1 MRVLVVGK
9 GGREHALVWK
19 IAQSPEVSKIFCAP
33 GNAGIAQLADCV
45 KIEAEDVNSLIRFAE
60 EKNIDLT
67 VVGPEKPLYFGRIVN
82 RFEGQG
88 LRIFG
93 PNTTAA
99 SIEGSKMVAKMFMRR
114 HNIPTADFEIFGDNS
129 FSKGGA
135 KEATQYAKANL
146 PCVIKSSGL
155 ADGKGVFPC
164 VTEEQA
170 LAAIDKIMA
179 QREFNSRDDVVIEEF
194 LKGEEL
200 TFTVLTDGSIT
211 IPLLST
217 QDHKRLLDG
226 DEGPNTGGMGAYVPI
241 PIATEELETKI
252 IETIVEPTLN
262 GMREEGWGY
271 RGVLYVGLILTQE
284 GPKVLEF
291 NCRFGDPELQPLVL
305 LMESDIV
312 PILVAIAEGNLAK
325 HYGALPKGTIRWS
338 DAAAVCVVM
347 VSQGYGYVK
356 EPEVGKE
363 IKGLDI
369 VSKMKDVIVFHA
381 GTIKDGNIWRTA
393 GGRVL
398 GVTAKAENLPEAI
411 GLDYEAVSQL
421 SWDGEHHRNSIAQK
435 ALQYGIQLKA
445 RL

>member
-19 IAQSPEVSKIFCAP
+19 IAQSLEVSKIFCAP

-45 KIEAEDVNSLIRFAE
+45 KIEVEDVNSLIRFAE

-67 VVGPEKPLYFGRIVN
+67 VVGPEKPLYFGRIVD

-129 FSKGGA
+129 FSKGGV

-170 LAAIDKIMA
+170 LAAIDKIMV
-179 QREFNSRDDVVIEEF
+179 QREFNSRDDIVIEEF

-369 VSKMKDVIVFHA
+369 VSKMKDVMVFHA

-411 GLDYEAVSQL
+411 KLDYEAVSQL
-421 SWDGEHHRNSIAQK
+421 SWDGERHRNSIAQK
-435 ALQYGIQLKA
+435 ALQYGIQLKI